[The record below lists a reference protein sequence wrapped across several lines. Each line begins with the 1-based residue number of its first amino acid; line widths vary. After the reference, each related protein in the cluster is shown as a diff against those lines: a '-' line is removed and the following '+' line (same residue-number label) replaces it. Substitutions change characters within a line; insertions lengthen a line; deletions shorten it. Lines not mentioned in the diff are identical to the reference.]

1 MARITTGIIVGCL
14 LLGAVPAQAEEKAAA
29 ESGGQTASEPAP
41 QRKPA
46 LNPQVSMLLS
56 LAKDLPGSQ
65 VLWLNG
71 KQGDASAM
79 LALYKPAN
87 VAEQQGAVMLLH
99 DRGQHPDWPQ
109 FIHSLRNELPDEGWH
124 TLSIALTP
132 PAEAKT
138 PKRVLL
144 SASDKEFP
152 YAPKKPAAGDAP
164 AKTGSSQLETLTP
177 EQLAETN
184 EATEQLEQQQASEG
198 VDIDVSGEGNTNADA
213 AEKAAEA
220 TVGNTERIEL
230 GMQQLSAFGQENK
243 VLLGVGSGVDAMLR
257 YVLANPQS
265 MASGLSMVWINAE
278 VSEGLLEEI
287 KEKAP
292 DFFSLQVLDLYD
304 STLDLQSRNAMQR
317 RDFARRNSMQGY
329 RVEGMSGLSLIPSSE
344 DGQVTRKVES
354 WLTFHAP
361 GTKKQAKR
369 L

>member
-1 MARITTGIIVGCL
+1 MARIITGIVVGCL
-14 LLGAVPAQAEEKAAA
+14 LLGAVPAQAEEEPAEESSSKA
-29 ESGGQTASEPAP
+29 ASEPAP

-56 LAKDLPGSQ
+56 LAKSLPGSQ

-152 YAPKKPAAGDAP
+152 LAPTKPAAGDAP
-164 AKTGSSQLETLTP
+164 ENTGSRQLETLTP

-184 EATEQLEQQQASEG
+184 EATEQLEQQQAAEG
-198 VDIDVSGEGNTNADA
+198 VDIDVSGEGDTT
-213 AEKAAEA
+213 AETAEEPAEA

-265 MASGLSMVWINAE
+265 MASGLSMIWINAE
-278 VSEGLLEEI
+278 VGEGLLEEI

-292 DFFSLQVLDLYD
+292 GFFSLQVLDLYD
-304 STLDLQSRNAMQR
+304 SALNLQSRNAMQR

-361 GTKKQAKR
+361 GMKKQAKR